1 MFSRKNHIRLIK
13 TTENRYITIREQST
27 TVPSFEEK
35 TLMLLHVISKIL
47 LLMNYKGH
55 MTTMAATSTSRCD
68 KRIPADGIL
77 KQMVPSEIL
86 GSNNCISEIESSSKF
101 LN

>member
-1 MFSRKNHIRLIK
+1 
-13 TTENRYITIREQST
+13 
-27 TVPSFEEK
+27 
-35 TLMLLHVISKIL
+35 
-47 LLMNYKGH
+47 MNYKGH